1 MEDYKSFLDLDNKGS
16 ALFIYS
22 DRSNIFAIYEDM
34 EDGCFFLFMMDKNFT
49 IEATSEIKLPEEIQ
63 GKHIDWTAWFR
74 PFQTPTKSYYF
85 NGICT
90 VDGVSYKFKIDDAS
104 VMTLQGTETYRSDI
118 AIEQLSCLNGIK
130 IESTSRKG
138 KTLHVV
144 GFDTNYKE
152 QVYCVVDFDKDVC
165 VKRYHL
171 RSDEGDLKV
180 NAVNIDHHDNRVY
193 LCGEVSRYNET
204 DDSFLFSTPYVEMF
218 LLDRG

>member
-16 ALFIYS
+16 VLFIFS
-22 DRSNIFAIYEDM
+22 DRNNIFAIYEDM
-34 EDGCFFLFMMDKNFT
+34 EDNCFFLFMMDKNFT
-49 IEATSEIKLPEEIQ
+49 IEATSEIKLPEELK
-63 GKHIDWTAWFR
+63 GKHIDWTGWFR

-85 NGICT
+85 NGICN

-104 VMTLQGTETYRSDI
+104 VMTLVGVESYRQDSSFN
-118 AIEQLSCLNGIK
+118 QLSCLEGIK
-130 IESTSRKG
+130 IESHARKANI
-138 KTLHVV
+138 LYVV
-144 GFDTNYKE
+144 GFDSKYKE
-152 QVYCVVDFDKDVC
+152 QVYCVVDTDKDVC

-180 NAVNIDHHDNRVY
+180 NTVNVDTNERRVY